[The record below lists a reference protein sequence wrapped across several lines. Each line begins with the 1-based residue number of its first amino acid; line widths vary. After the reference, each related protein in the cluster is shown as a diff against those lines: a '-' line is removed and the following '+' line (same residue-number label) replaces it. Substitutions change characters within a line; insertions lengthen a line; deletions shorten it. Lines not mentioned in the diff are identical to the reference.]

1 MMEDILERIQQ
12 RLDALN
18 ISARAASLSAGL
30 SPDGIRN
37 LDRSAKAGKAG
48 ITAATLLQLAPALEA
63 TAGWLIDGTGP
74 NPDDKIAVIAGEIAT
89 LLAKMDNHKRQ
100 QLLELARTFGQSAAA

>member
-1 MMEDILERIQQ
+1 MMEDILDRIQQ

-18 ISARAASLSAGL
+18 MSARAASLSAGL

-37 LDRSAKAGKAG
+37 LDRSTKKGKAG
-48 ITAATLLQLAPALEA
+48 IAASTLIQLAPTLQT

-74 NPDDKIAVIAGEIAT
+74 NPDDEIASISSEIAT
-89 LLAKMDNHKRQ
+89 LLPNMDGDKRDQ
-100 QLLELARTFGQSAAA
+100 ILRLARTFGRSAAA